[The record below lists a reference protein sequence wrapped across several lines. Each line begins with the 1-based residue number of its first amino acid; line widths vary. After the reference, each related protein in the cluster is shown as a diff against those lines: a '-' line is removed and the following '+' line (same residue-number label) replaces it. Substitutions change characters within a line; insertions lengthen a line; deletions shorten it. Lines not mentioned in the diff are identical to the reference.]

1 MEHEGL
7 FLCTF
12 FCLLSLVILHCK
24 RCIAFVRR
32 RTMAFYTAD
41 LLFREDRNCN
51 DDERR
56 HRIIIPSSDE
66 NYVSKTRDTI

>member
-1 MEHEGL
+1 
-7 FLCTF
+7 
-12 FCLLSLVILHCK
+12 
-24 RCIAFVRR
+24 
-32 RTMAFYTAD
+32 MAFYTAD